1 MTRIIRR
8 MTPVFVAAFTLSFAP
23 TATLA
28 DGVLDKIQ
36 GRFQAAT
43 PTFLDGAMSVARDI
57 FVALIALEVIWA
69 LIEIFLERRSL
80 EDFIS
85 GLTLKIVSV
94 GAAVGLLTIA
104 PTVIPAL
111 LTDFAR
117 MGAVISNGGISATA
131 LSPSQT
137 FGQGLDIAGAMAQ
150 STSTWAPTQWLSSG
164 VQLAISEVVTIFA
177 YGVVACSLLL
187 TWIEAYVI
195 VGSGAFL
202 LGFIGSRWTLPWAER
217 YFAMLIAVCVKLTI
231 IMIIVSLGQFLSA
244 DWITDFD
251 SADKSAIDYIAIAGS
266 ALIYGLIAWTA
277 PRFVA
282 NLVGASP
289 ALSTSY
295 LYSSMR
301 SAGGQIAGATQS
313 AGSTVQ
319 GALERAASFS
329 K

>member
-1 MTRIIRR
+1 MGFAA
-8 MTPVFVAAFTLSFAP
+8 MPKAVFAA
-23 TATLA
+23 
-28 DGVLDKIQ
+28 GVLDQIQ
-36 GRFQAAT
+36 GRFEAAT
-43 PTFLDGAMSVARDI
+43 PGFLAGAMSVARDI

-80 EDFIS
+80 EDFVS
-85 GLTLKIVSV
+85 SLTLKIVSV

-150 STSTWAPTQWLSSG
+150 STATWTPVQWLSSG

-177 YGVVACSLLL
+177 YGAVACSLLL

-202 LGFIGSRWTLPWAER
+202 LGFIGSRWTMPWAER
-217 YFAMLIAVCVKLTI
+217 YFAMLIAVCVKLTV
-231 IMIIVSLGQFLSA
+231 IMIIVSLGQFLSVEWIA
-244 DWITDFD
+244 DFT
-251 SADKSAIDYIAIAGS
+251 SANKSIIDYIAIAGS

-289 ALSTSY
+289 ALSASY
-295 LYSSMR
+295 LYTSVR
-301 SAGGQIAGATQS
+301 SAGGQISGAAQS
-313 AGSTVQ
+313 AGSSVQ